1 MSLNSNFN
9 YCLNNLVCLIYA
21 CIILEVASNVIK
33 QMFRG
38 AMEDQRDNC
47 FNDCTYGQTHKKNER
62 HFEHEKHNSGHI
74 FFPENLFSIIIVK
87 IVKKEK

>member
-1 MSLNSNFN
+1 
-9 YCLNNLVCLIYA
+9 
-21 CIILEVASNVIK
+21 
-33 QMFRG
+33 
-38 AMEDQRDNC
+38 MEDQRDNC